1 MASRA
6 SGQDLLVGIE
16 LGHYRIVEK
25 VGAGGMG
32 EVYRAHDEHLSR
44 DVAIKVLPP
53 GTLSDESARKHFHKE
68 ALILSRLNHPNV
80 ATIHDF
86 DTQQGMD
93 FLVMEYIPGNTLS
106 EKVAGVPLPEK
117 EVLRLGIQLAEG
129 LAAAHDDGV
138 VHRDLKPG
146 NLRVTTDGRLKIL
159 DFGLAMLRHPV
170 TASATTESLG
180 EVQAIAGTL
189 PYMAPEQLLGGKTD
203 ARTDIYAAGLVLYE
217 MATGQ
222 RPFSDVERLQLI
234 GAILH
239 RSPLPATA
247 LDPGLSSEL
256 ARIIGKCLEKDPENR
271 YQSATEL
278 AIDLRR
284 LQTGVL
290 SIADHAARPAR
301 WWPAKSVA
309 LGLGIVASLIV
320 LLIAFNIGGWRERL
334 LSQSNGLRIESLAV
348 LPLKNLSGDPEQ
360 EYFADGMTDE
370 LITALGNIGALR
382 VISRTSAMQFK
393 NSKKSLPEIARVLNV
408 DGVVEGSVLLAGDRV
423 RINAHLVHAAT
434 DREVWTY
441 RKERD
446 LRDVIDLQHEVA
458 SAIAHQ
464 IQVKLTQKEDAQ
476 LAESRPVSTDVYE
489 AYLKGR
495 YYWNKRDRAS
505 LIKSLEYF
513 QRAAAKDPNYALA
526 YSGMADVYVV
536 LGSDWFVP
544 SEMANTKG
552 KAAAQK
558 ALEMDDGL
566 AEAHTSLAT
575 IYHNEWNWQGA
586 EREFKRAI
594 ELNPNYATAHHWYS
608 IYLATVARFDEAVQ
622 EAIRAVQLDPLSL
635 IIHVNLGQRLNE
647 ARRYPEAAAQ
657 CRISL
662 DMDPNFGPAHFCV
675 GYSWVQQGKFK
686 EGIQE
691 LQKAIELFPGNPQYL
706 AQLGIA
712 YALSGETQRARE
724 VLHQLKEPPQ
734 SNPYGIS
741 LVYAGLG
748 EKGQAMGWLN
758 KAYEERSSDLTNLK
772 IEPVL
777 DSIRSNPAG
786 QELMRR
792 VGLPP

>member
-6 SGQDLLVGIE
+6 SGQDLLVGTE
-16 LGHYRIVEK
+16 LGHYCIVEK
-25 VGAGGMG
+25 IGAGGMG
-32 EVYRAHDEHLSR
+32 EVFRARDEHLAR
-44 DVAIKVLPP
+44 DVAIKILPP
-53 GTLSDESARKHFHKE
+53 GTLPDESARKHFHKE
-68 ALILSRLNHPNV
+68 ALILSQLNHPNV

-86 DTQQGMD
+86 DTQQGVD
-93 FLVMEYIPGNTLS
+93 FLVMEYIPGITLS
-106 EKVAGVPLPEK
+106 EQVAAGPLPERG
-117 EVLRLGIQLAEG
+117 VLRLGVQLAEG
-129 LAAAHDDGV
+129 LCAAHEHGV

-146 NLRVTTDGRLKIL
+146 NLRVTSDGRLKIL
-159 DFGLAMLRHPV
+159 DFGLAMLQLPV
-170 TASATTESLG
+170 TASATTESLS
-180 EVQAIAGTL
+180 EMRTIAGTL
-189 PYMAPEQLLGGKTD
+189 PYMAPEQVLCGEID
-203 ARTDIYAAGLVLYE
+203 ARTDIHATGSVLYE
-217 MATGQ
+217 MATGK
-222 RPFSDVERLQLI
+222 RPFSDVERSQLI
-234 GAILH
+234 GAIL
-239 RSPLPATA
+239 RRPPLPATSVN
-247 LDPGLSSEL
+247 PSLSSEL
-256 ARIIGKCLEKDPENR
+256 ARIIGKCLEKEPENR
-271 YQSATEL
+271 YQSAREL

-284 LQTGVL
+284 LQTGV
-290 SIADHAARPAR
+290 SVADHAARPIG
-301 WWPAKSVA
+301 WWPAKSVG

-320 LLIAFNIGGWRERL
+320 LLIAFDIGSWRERL
-334 LSQSNGLRIESLAV
+334 LSQGNGLRIESLVV
-348 LPLKNLSGDPEQ
+348 LPLKNLSGDPGQ

-370 LITALGNIGALR
+370 LITDLGNIRALR

-408 DGVVEGSVLLAGDRV
+408 DGVVEGSVLLAGDRI
-423 RINAHLVHAAT
+423 RINAHLVKAAT
-434 DREVWTY
+434 DREIWTY

-476 LAESRPVSTDVYE
+476 LAGSRPVSTEVYE

-536 LGSDWFVP
+536 LGSDWFVQ
-544 SEMANTKG
+544 SEKANAKG

-558 ALEMDDGL
+558 ALELDDSL

-594 ELNPNYATAHHWYS
+594 EVNPNYATAHHWYS

-622 EAIRAVQLDPLSL
+622 EASRAVELDPLSL

-657 CRISL
+657 CRKSL

-675 GYSWVQQGKFK
+675 GYSSVQQGKFK
-686 EGIQE
+686 EGIRE

-706 AQLGIA
+706 GELGIA

-724 VLHQLKEPPQ
+724 VLRKLKEPPQ
-734 SNPYGIS
+734 SNPYSIS

-748 EKGQAMGWLN
+748 EKEQAMAWLS
-758 KAYEERSSDLTNLK
+758 KAYDQRSSDLINLK

-777 DSIRSNPAG
+777 DSIRSNRLVE
-786 QELMRR
+786 ELMRR